1 MAALNFPDPAVTQE
15 FEAAGILW
23 TWNATLGVWSSDLGG
38 SSDEFLSKVN
48 DDTAAGEI
56 AFEKLTTHEDGIE
69 TAIIQGSGNSPSSPL
84 QIANYKFNGNKL
96 ASLKGNA
103 AMSLLST
110 KGKYNFRDGTDSDN
124 TGEIQAGKVSAQG
137 GVSVTGGDETTIN
150 QGIGVSDLDRLA
162 LINDNKSIATFG
174 KDGLTYGMYLNS
186 DLQLTQ
192 TGKAPHVV
200 QVDYYGTGHVNTA
213 ELAFYAG
220 VCKSDAGCNLDMF
233 SARQGNVYPQSAAGI
248 RVTGFY
254 SNTSPDVVTGAGSKA
269 YNFYAAGTAPSY
281 FQGPIEAEGTVN
293 ATFGSAAAPA
303 YSFLTKENA
312 GVYFEDTNRV
322 NIATSGVRRATFA
335 SGTFECPGI
344 YNNTDSSSSDVVVDA
359 DGRLRRKGSSR
370 AYKTN
375 IEPIEYSYA
384 ENILNNAQPVYYK
397 PKVQDPEYPQ
407 AYLDMLDAQIAAGN
421 TDISPSVYQCE
432 EFCDENNI
440 PWTMDEKWMN
450 EGSNPDYSY
459 WGFIAEDLAEV
470 DPRLTTFNPHLDR
483 YDGVRYAEF
492 TPVLLKICQRQRDQI
507 ADLEVRLAALEGA

>member
-150 QGIGVSDLDRLA
+150 RGIGVSDLDRLA

-192 TGKAPHVV
+192 TGSAPHVV

-213 ELAFYAG
+213 ELAIYAG

-281 FQGPIEAEGTVN
+281 FQGDIQCDGKINGAFSLRMQSDDPTAFQTTYSTDDEGNQVENQEYIGTTEDLLSIIKDLRSRITELESN
-293 ATFGSAAAPA
+293 TLQPLYSTLADLPDASAHHGKTAHVHSEGA
-303 YSFLTKENA
+303 L
-312 GVYFEDTNRV
+312 YF
-322 NIATSGVRRATFA
+322 AH
-335 SGTFECPGI
+335 
-344 YNNTDSSSSDVVVDA
+344 
-359 DGRLRRKGSSR
+359 
-370 AYKTN
+370 
-375 IEPIEYSYA
+375 
-384 ENILNNAQPVYYK
+384 
-397 PKVQDPEYPQ
+397 
-407 AYLDMLDAQIAAGN
+407 AGN
-421 TDISPSVYQCE
+421 WVKLQ
-432 EFCDENNI
+432 N
-440 PWTMDEKWMN
+440 
-450 EGSNPDYSY
+450 
-459 WGFIAEDLAEV
+459 A
-470 DPRLTTFNPHLDR
+470 
-483 YDGVRYAEF
+483 
-492 TPVLLKICQRQRDQI
+492 
-507 ADLEVRLAALEGA
+507 